1 MAELG
6 DGLNGYL
13 DVQDAT
19 LRAPRL
25 EAVSNISI
33 ANTNPQHAFS
43 VGSNLYVSTES
54 SDVLAVN
61 GNVLC
66 EGIKMGFLEIIPSYD
81 LAAVSNVGNVTQ
93 STIQFANA
101 TTGFVTTAGVEIG
114 GGTVFSGHILPSA
127 DNTYD
132 IGSAAFKIRDM
143 YVSDNSL
150 WIGDD
155 TKLSVT
161 GGELKFRK
169 RNTGVVPKGITDMGG
184 SGSAALSH
192 AGVADINDMK
202 LHHWEAYAKS
212 VDATKTTKDIFT
224 DDAENY
230 ETSAIKTFNTS
241 NAMTIGT
248 TKTFVVTVSDAS
260 GANKYYIDGIQ
271 QPALTLHRHQT
282 YIFDLSSSTLATHP
296 FIFSETVDGTG
307 TNYDTGSETLRTFVV
322 PADAPATLY
331 YYCTAHPGMG
341 ATVSISS
348 EAELIVSGRIE
359 CIGTTGISLGGG
371 TTAQRPTYAPLGS
384 MRYNSTTGY
393 MEAYTGSGWGAL
405 ATPPS
410 IVSISPTSVL
420 VADTATQV
428 FTVSGASF
436 DSGLAINLVGA
447 NGTNYE
453 VVDMTFVNAA
463 TTTFK
468 MGDLSSATDQVANR
482 PYTVKITGGSGLA
495 ATSTQTIG
503 FSGTAWTSPA
513 AGATL
518 SFSTSSSVSY
528 TLAGTN
534 AVGGT
539 SGRTFAVAPGSNPL
553 PGGLSLNASS
563 GVISGT
569 IGALNSGTNVTFR
582 VVDTPSQSF
591 VERTFNIT
599 GLSGLYSFTSHTFT
613 NAAATGRFGP
623 TFAQMK
629 TAYNSTVWYNTP
641 AWFNE
646 VSGKRGLQLWTVP
659 KTGTY
664 RIKAYGGKG
673 GPNGDSTHYGGNGG
687 YCMGDFPLSG
697 GEKLIIIVGHH
708 GVVGPYGSGSA
719 WVAGGGGGGSYVL
732 KESYLSDPQ
741 IESIYIVAGGGGGGG
756 YKYTGGGGGNQPLD
770 IDAAVHIGSGNSG
783 YGHGPGGGVR
793 YNGTPVAI
801 ENNNTATKSSF
812 GRSAYN
818 GSLGG
823 TGGYGNVGS
832 YYYNEGSFGGGGGTA
847 PHTGGGGGGY
857 SGGDTSEWNIGPGS
871 GGGTS
876 YVSTYPH
883 NQVGNRSYGGTH
895 SSSFGTVVIQAPGTF

>member
-1 MAELG
+1 
-6 DGLNGYL
+6 
-13 DVQDAT
+13 
-19 LRAPRL
+19 
-25 EAVSNISI
+25 
-33 ANTNPQHAFS
+33 
-43 VGSNLYVSTES
+43 
-54 SDVLAVN
+54 
-61 GNVLC
+61 
-66 EGIKMGFLEIIPSYD
+66 MGFLEIIPSYD

-114 GGTVFSGHILPSA
+114 GGTIFSGHILPSA

-331 YYCTAHPGMG
+331 YYCTAHTGMG

-410 IVSISPTSVL
+410 IVSISPASLL

-453 VVDMTFVNAA
+453 VVDSTFVNPA

-468 MGDLSSATDQVANR
+468 MGDLSSATAQVANR

-495 ATSTQTIG
+495 TTSTQTIG
-503 FSGTAWTSPA
+503 FSGTSWTSPA

-518 SFSTSSSVSY
+518 TFFTTASVSK
-528 TLAGTN
+528 TLAGTD
-534 AVGGT
+534 AAGGT

-591 VERTFNIT
+591 VERTFSIA
-599 GLSGLYSFTSHTFT
+599 GVASLYDFISHTFT
-613 NAAATGRFGP
+613 TAGKYGRFGP
-623 TFAQMK
+623 TL
-629 TAYNSTVWYNTP
+629 TELRSAYSPSWTDNTIYFNVTST
-641 AWFNE
+641 
-646 VSGKRGLQLWTVP
+646 GIQKWTVP
-659 KTGTY
+659 ETGTY
-664 RIKAYGGKG
+664 TITAR
-673 GPNGDSTHYGGNGG
+673 
-687 YCMGDFPLSG
+687 
-697 GEKLIIIVGHH
+697 
-708 GVVGPYGSGSA
+708 GSGSVTTNQGGYGA
-719 WVAGGGGGGSYVL
+719 RITGTCTLTKSEIIYILVGQTAINETNSANHCGGGGTFVVRTPYNTNASIIVIAGGGGGGHNLYTATTGNASLTTTGNIGTGVGAG
-732 KESYLSDPQ
+732 SGGTNGG
-741 IESIYIVAGGGGGGG
+741 AGG
-756 YKYTGGGGGNQPLD
+756 N
-770 IDAAVHIGSGNSG
+770 G
-783 YGHGPGGGVR
+783 YGYGGAGFF
-793 YNGTPVAI
+793 G
-801 ENNNTATKSSF
+801 NNTSSALSF
-812 GRSAYN
+812 VN
-818 GSLGG
+818 GG
-823 TGGYGNVGS
+823 TGDIVGLFPA
-832 YYYNEGSFGGGGGTA
+832 GFGGGGRHGNT
-847 PHTGGGGGGY
+847 HGGGGGGY
-857 SGGDTSEWNIGPGS
+857 SGGGGAKDTPHVGGGGGSYKASSFTVTSESTTVHDGTGS
-871 GGGTS
+871 VTI
-876 YVSTYPH
+876 TL
-883 NQVGNRSYGGTH
+883 N
-895 SSSFGTVVIQAPGTF
+895 

>member
-6 DGLNGYL
+6 EGLSGYL

-114 GGTVFSGHILPSA
+114 GGTIFSGHILPSA

-248 TKTFVVTVSDAS
+248 TKTFVVTVSD
-260 GANKYYIDGIQ
+260 GKYYIDGIQ

-307 TNYDTGSETLRTFVV
+307 TNYDTGITNSETLRTFVV

-331 YYCTAHPGMG
+331 YYCTAHTGMG

-384 MRYNSTTGY
+384 VRYNSTTGY

-410 IVSISPTSVL
+410 IVSISPASVA

-447 NGTNYE
+447 DGTNYE
-453 VVDMTFVNAA
+453 VVDSTFVNAA

-468 MGDLSSATDQVANR
+468 MGDLSSATAQLANR

-495 ATSTQTIG
+495 TISFQTIG
-503 FSGTAWTSPA
+503 LSGAWTSPA

-518 SFSTSSSVSY
+518 SFCTTTSVSH
-528 TLAGTN
+528 TLAGTD

-539 SGRTFAVAPGSNPL
+539 TGRTFAVAPGSAL

-563 GVISGT
+563 GAITGVIAADGT
-569 IGALNSGTNVTFR
+569 TSVTFR
-582 VVDTPSQSF
+582 VVDTPSQAF
-591 VERTFNIT
+591 VERTFSIVGT
-599 GLSGLYSFTSHTFT
+599 SELYAFTSHTFT
-613 NAAATGRFGP
+613 NAGAMGRTGP
-623 TFAQMK
+623 TITEIT
-629 TAYNSTVWYNTP
+629 TAYTP
-641 AWFNE
+641 E
-646 VSGKRGLQLWTVP
+646 WTDYTSNLNVTGGIQEWKVP
-659 KTGTY
+659 ETGTY
-664 RIKAYGGKG
+664 QIEAFGAA
-673 GPNGDSTHYGGNGG
+673 GG
-687 YCMGDFPLSG
+687 YTSKQNPG
-697 GEKLIIIVGHH
+697 GRGARMQGNFTLTQGSIVKILCGQR
-708 GVVGPYGSGSA
+708 GYNNSSA
-719 WVAGGGGGGSYVL
+719 KDAGGGGGTFVFDQNAQTPIL
-732 KESYLSDPQ
+732 
-741 IESIYIVAGGGGGGG
+741 VAGGGGGGG
-756 YKYTGGGGGNQPLD
+756 AAQVTSTTIVDASITTSGKNGYGGAVGGTSGSGGGQ
-770 IDAAVHIGSGNSG
+770 
-783 YGHGPGGGVR
+783 GHGASGAGYQGNGAMPTSISGTNFTVANSYINGGV
-793 YNGTPVAI
+793 
-801 ENNNTATKSSF
+801 
-812 GRSAYN
+812 
-818 GSLGG
+818 GG
-823 TGGYGNVGS
+823 TSPNANPNIEGG
-832 YYYNEGSFGGGGGTA
+832 FGGGAGG
-847 PHTGGGGGGY
+847 HGYDYIGSGGGGGY
-857 SGGDTSEWNIGPGS
+857 SGGGGTNQGWGGA
-871 GGGTS
+871 GGGS
-876 YVSTYPH
+876 YNGGSSPVNT
-883 NQVGNRSYGGTH
+883 VGGDIGGH
-895 SSSFGTVVIQAPGTF
+895 GKVIMTKL